1 MKHVMLIA
9 LIFCSSSFLDKGLMA
24 GGGRLIGL
32 QTGPHVATYA
42 DLSMAPANFSR
53 SSSTGYNR
61 SGSTSDEASER
72 DRVRQV
78 ILEKA
83 RESLLNRYGSDAYRF
98 DVSARWIPG
107 SLVQVPGETILDV
120 MPAGSVDRFTGFDVT
135 YESGGRQRQAQI
147 QLQVEMEQKIP
158 VMGKRVA
165 AGTVI
170 TDELINSGW
179 VTVRN
184 DRVHY
189 VSDPAEITG
198 KTLRRTLAMGEPVR
212 KADITTEY
220 LIEAGESVTLSMVK
234 EGMRIDLRAVARQ
247 DGSLDDTIRLYSD
260 ETRRTYLGKVVN
272 ESKVIW
278 QRTL

>member
-1 MKHVMLIA
+1 
-9 LIFCSSSFLDKGLMA
+9 MA